1 MLPFQSMTL
10 DTLTIARRL
19 QNAGVTQKLAEEQAQ
34 ILRDV
39 VEQGAATKADI
50 AEIRQEIAELKVFL
64 LKLIGASS
72 TAIVGILAAIRYFG

>member
-1 MLPFQSMTL
+1 MNI

-19 QNAGVTQKLAEEQAQ
+19 QDAGVSQKLAEEQAQ

-39 VEQGAATKADI
+39 VEQGAASKTDI
-50 AEIRQEIAELKVFL
+50 AEIRQEIAELKVFM

-72 TAIVGILAAIRYFG
+72 TDIVAILAAIRYFG